1 MPKKESNILLLD
13 ESNNAA
19 SIDWVTSGAVNPV

>member
-1 MPKKESNILLLD
+1 MPKKELNVLLLD

-19 SIDWVTSGAVNPV
+19 SIDWTTRGAVNPV